1 MTTLKL
7 SLLSLTIGLF
17 SAMFIGGCAAEAA
30 GIDEDTTAEA
40 ASEAGDAKKGDY
52 GYEMKDL
59 RLVSGE
65 AVPAADA
72 VTPDGRVAP
81 EEVMRQA
88 TAKIPALRACYAEAL
103 KKEPGLGGKVI
114 VRMHV
119 EKDGS
124 VSSSRVSG
132 GSIGDAALG
141 SCLAKELGAMTL
153 PAATKGALEVIYPIE
168 LVPEDVTK
176 SAPSGA

>member
-1 MTTLKL
+1 MTTLKH
-7 SLLSLTIGLF
+7 SLLSLAIGLF

-30 GIDEDTTAEA
+30 SVEDETTAEA
-40 ASEAGDAKKGDY
+40 ASEAGHAKKGDY
-52 GYEMKDL
+52 GYEMQDL

-81 EEVMRQA
+81 EEVLRQA

-103 KKEPGLGGKVI
+103 KKDPGLGGKVI

-119 EKDGS
+119 EADGK
-124 VSSSRVSG
+124 VSSSRVTG

-141 SCLAKELGAMTL
+141 KCLAQELGSMTL
-153 PAATKGALEVIYPIE
+153 PAAPKGALEVLYPIE
-168 LVPEDVTK
+168 LSPADLAK

>member
-1 MTTLKL
+1 MTTLKHSVL
-7 SLLSLTIGLF
+7 SLAIGLF
-17 SAMFIGGCAAEAA
+17 SAMFVGGCAADA
-30 GIDEDTTAEA
+30 GLPEETTAEG
-40 ASEAGDAKKGDY
+40 ASESGNAKKGDY

-88 TAKIPALRACYAEAL
+88 AAKIPALRACYAEAL

-124 VSSSRVSG
+124 VSESRVSG

-141 SCLAKELGAMTL
+141 SCLAKELGSITL
-153 PAATKGALEVIYPIE
+153 PAATKGSLEVIYPIE
-168 LVPEDVTK
+168 LDPADLAK